1 MESVVLKI
9 LLKREKWLQYRSF
22 IVPSSMSSLG
32 NYILDC
38 LDSYYKKFP
47 AVDDV
52 DTMKFQA
59 WVLFSAPMEKH
70 TELRAMFTAI
80 NSTLLGVDDEQI
92 IFSGLVRRDFANKI
106 AKESLEVVDGHV
118 HSLDAVES
126 LVEAYKVA
134 TGRIEKVDSYFV
146 DNALEDVLSKRVGT
160 LAWRLPCLNR
170 AIGPIGQGDL
180 LAVGARVNAG
190 KTTFLAS
197 EASFMAEQLGGQ
209 KVLYVNLE
217 ERGSKVKRRIIQA
230 ALGWDNKKLLADP
243 KKTMDAYLDLYG
255 GRDPIRL
262 LDKADC
268 TPSEI
273 ELALKRDDYGLI
285 VIDMVS
291 KLHGFY
297 GRGDEVTRQ
306 GLLFGWARE
315 IAKKHAPLITVAQL
329 SGDAE
334 GMEWPTLGCL
344 YGSRTAMQA
353 ELDGLIMIGK
363 SNDHTKEY
371 ERYIGIVKNK
381 FEDIDPT
388 FRNGRFT
395 VEILPEIAR
404 YQEYAS

>member
-9 LLKREKWLQYRSF
+9 LLKREKWLKYRQF
-22 IVPSSMSSLG
+22 ILPTSMSTIG

-38 LDSYYKKFP
+38 LDAYYKRFDKI
-47 AVDDV
+47 DDI
-52 DTMKFQA
+52 DISKFQT
-59 WVLFSAPMEKH
+59 WVLFSAPMDKH
-70 TELRAMFTAI
+70 TELRAVFTDTAA
-80 NSTLLGVDDEQI
+80 TLIDDDDETHA
-92 IFSGLVRRDFANKI
+92 FGGLVRRDFSNRI
-106 AKESLEVVDGHV
+106 AQEALNVVDGNR
-118 HSLDAVES
+118 HSLDSVEA
-126 LVEAYKVA
+126 LVEDYKRVI
-134 TGRIEKVDSYFV
+134 GRVDRVDTYFV
-146 DNALEDVLSKRVGT
+146 EDPLEDILSSRVGG
-160 LAWRLPCLNR
+160 LSWRLPCLNS
-170 AIGPIGQGDL
+170 AIGPIGVGDL

-197 EASFMAEQLGGQ
+197 EASFMAEQLAGQ
-209 KVLYVNLE
+209 KVLWVNLE

-255 GRDPIRL
+255 GKDPIRL

-268 TPSEI
+268 TPQEI

-285 VIDMVS
+285 IVDMVS

-297 GRGDEVTRQ
+297 SRGDEVTRQ

-315 IAKKHAPLITVAQL
+315 IAKKYAPLITVAQL

-363 SNDHTKEY
+363 SNDPAREH
-371 ERYIGIVKNK
+371 ERYVGIVKNK
-381 FEDIDPT
+381 FENVDPK
-388 FRNGRFT
+388 FRAGRFT

-404 YQEYAS
+404 YQEYTI